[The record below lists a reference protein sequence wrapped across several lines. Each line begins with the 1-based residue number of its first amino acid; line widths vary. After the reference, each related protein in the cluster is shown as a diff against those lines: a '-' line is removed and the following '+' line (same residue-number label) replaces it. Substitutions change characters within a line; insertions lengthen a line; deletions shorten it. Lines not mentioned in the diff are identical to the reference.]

1 MDRDRDRHS
10 QRVDGHEKM
19 KAERIN
25 TVTSQRMPKTA
36 GDYQEPGEVR
46 RILPY
51 TPEKARLTH
60 MMISDFLSPE
70 PQENAS
76 LLF

>member
-1 MDRDRDRHS
+1 MDTDRGRHS

-19 KAERIN
+19 KAEKIN

-51 TPEKARLTH
+51 SPEKARFTH
-60 MMISDFLSPE
+60 MVISDFSPPE
-70 PQENAS
+70 P
-76 LLF
+76 